1 MNTIT
6 AYAPGHITG
15 IFYIE
20 DTAPDPL
27 HRGSLGAGFSIQ
39 PGVTT
44 RITSA
49 EQIVEYPSAPDPSDG
64 LSDGRS
70 ASDSPRG
77 SMSPQFFLNGQ
88 PADDLKVSKRL
99 YDHFIQSAGKTP
111 HQGLKIEHTI
121 EPPQSSGFGTSGAG
135 ALSLAL
141 ALNKHF
147 EFPFTQ
153 EEAAGLAHVVE
164 IECKTGLGTVI
175 GEYFGGFEIRTAPG
189 APGYGSI
196 EILKH
201 PGDLLALFAVRGPSL
216 TSVALSDPKVREGVN
231 KSGKHNLD
239 LLRREPT
246 IPNFLSCSR
255 SFSTGSGLTTRW
267 VETVLELLDK
277 RGIIGSMLM
286 FGEAVFTLVERG
298 DGAEAESLLRDIC
311 VRSESD
317 RNAAVFSAPI
327 NSSGGTYL

>member
-20 DTAPDPL
+20 DSAADPL
-27 HRGSLGAGFSIQ
+27 RRGSLGAGFSIQ
-39 PGVTT
+39 PGVIT
-44 RITSA
+44 RVTPGD
-49 EQIVEYPSAPDPSDG
+49 PSAQPSDN
-64 LSDGRS
+64 RS
-70 ASDSPRG
+70 ASDSMRAAGTPL
-77 SMSPQFFLNGQ
+77 FFLNGQ
-88 PADDLKVSKRL
+88 PSDDLKVSARL
-99 YDHFIQSAGKTP
+99 YDHFTQSTGKTP
-111 HQGLKIEHTI
+111 HRRLKIEHMI

-141 ALNKHF
+141 ALNKYF
-147 EFPFTQ
+147 EFPFSR
-153 EEAAGLAHVVE
+153 EEAAGLAHLVE

-189 APGYGSI
+189 APGVGSVDV
-196 EILKH
+196 LHH
-201 PGDLLALFAVRGPSL
+201 PEDLLALFAVRGPSL
-216 TSVALSDPKVREGVN
+216 TSTALSDPKVREGVN

-239 LLRREPT
+239 RLRGEPT

-255 SFSTGSGLTTRW
+255 SFSIGTGLTTRW
-267 VETVLELLDK
+267 VESVLELLDK

-286 FGEAVFTLVERG
+286 FGEAVFTLVERR
-298 DGAEAESLLRDIC
+298 DGVEAEALLRDSCI
-311 VRSESD
+311 RSDEEPTA
-317 RNAAVFSAPI
+317 RIFSAPI

>member
-1 MNTIT
+1 MNTIS

-20 DTAPDPL
+20 DSAVDPL

-39 PGVTT
+39 AGVTT

-49 EQIVEYPSAPDPSDG
+49 DPSADFSYIQAAADSDQ
-64 LSDGRS
+64 SS
-70 ASDSPRG
+70 KTHQ
-77 SMSPQFFLNGQ
+77 SPQFFLNGQ
-88 PADDLKVSKRL
+88 PSDDLKVSKRL
-99 YDHFIQSAGKTP
+99 YDHFTQSAGKTP
-111 HQGLKIEHTI
+111 HQRLKIEHSI

-141 ALNKHF
+141 ALNKYF
-147 EFPFTQ
+147 DFPLSK
-153 EEAAGLAHVVE
+153 EAAACLAHLVE

-189 APGYGSI
+189 APGIGTVDLLNYP
-196 EILKH
+196 E
-201 PGDLLALFAVRGPSL
+201 DLLALFAVRGPSL
-216 TSVALSDPKVREGVN
+216 TSTALSDPNVREGVN
-231 KSGKHNLD
+231 RSGRHNLER
-239 LLRREPT
+239 LRREPT

-255 SFSTGSGLTTRW
+255 SFSIGTGLTTPW
-267 VETVLELLDK
+267 VESVLELLDK

-286 FGEAVFTLVERG
+286 FGEAVFTLVERR
-298 DGAEAESLLRDIC
+298 DGAEAEELLQDSCI
-311 VRSESD
+311 RSEEE
-317 RNAAVFSAPI
+317 RAAQVFSAPI